1 MKKFSTLLLATI
13 MTFGLVACGN
23 SGDNAGSSEVQS
35 GAVSEEQTGTSAEEQ
50 TSSAAT
56 EQTETSVEEQ
66 KPESITITCINGAS
80 EEIELEVPFDP
91 QRIVTLDAASLDI
104 LSNLGLTDRV
114 VGTTTPEAYLADY
127 VTDAANVG
135 TAKTFDME
143 AIMECEPDLIFMAG
157 RGSDYYD
164 TLAEIAPV
172 VRLTVSGAVVEGT
185 YENAVKIA
193 SIFGMEEEMNAKLD
207 AYNDRIATLQAIA
220 ESKNAIIGMCTSG
233 AFNLLGNDGRCSII
247 GNELGFN
254 NIGVDANIDTSA
266 HGNEASFEFVV
277 EKAPDYI
284 FVLDRDAATN
294 AEGAQLAKDIMEND
308 LIKSTD
314 AYKNGNLIIME
325 NAGVWYKA
333 EGGFTA
339 LGIMLED
346 LEKELLS
353 K

>member
-1 MKKFSTLLLATI
+1 MKKLLTLLLA
-13 MTFGLVACGN
+13 MVMVLSMAACGSN
-23 SGDNAGSSEVQS
+23 EEKNNTNNASN
-35 GAVSEEQTGTSAEEQ
+35 
-50 TSSAAT
+50 
-56 EQTETSVEEQ
+56 EEQ
-66 KPESITITCINGAS
+66 KPETITITCLNGVS
-80 EEIELEVPFDP
+80 EEIELEVPYDP

-114 VGTTTPEAYLADY
+114 VGTTTPEAYLEEY
-127 VTDAANVG
+127 VTEATNVG
-135 TAKTFDME
+135 TAKTFDAE
-143 AIMECEPDLIFMAG
+143 AIMECEPDIIFMAG

-185 YENAVKIA
+185 YANAKTIA
-193 SIFGMEEEMNAKLD
+193 SIFGMEEEMSEKLNAYD
-207 AYNDRIATLQAIA
+207 ERIAALQAIA
-220 ESKNAIIGMCTSG
+220 EGKNAIVGMCTSG
-233 AFNLLGNDGRCSII
+233 SFKLLANDGRCSII

-254 NIGVDANIDTSA
+254 NIGVEANVDTSA
-266 HGNEASFEFVV
+266 HGNEASFEYIVD
-277 EKAPDYI
+277 KNPDYI
-284 FVLDRDAATN
+284 FVLDRDKATN

-308 LIKSTD
+308 LVMSTD
-314 AYKNGNLIIME
+314 AYKNGNMIIME

-346 LEKELLS
+346 LENVLLA

>member
-1 MKKFSTLLLATI
+1 MKKLLTLLLA
-13 MTFGLVACGN
+13 MVMVLSMAACGSN
-23 SGDNAGSSEVQS
+23 
-35 GAVSEEQTGTSAEEQ
+35 EEKNNTNDASN
-50 TSSAAT
+50 
-56 EQTETSVEEQ
+56 EEQ
-66 KPESITITCINGAS
+66 KPETITITCLNGAS
-80 EEIELEVPFDP
+80 EEIELEVPYDP

-114 VGTTTPEAYLADY
+114 VGTTTPEAYLEEY
-127 VTDAANVG
+127 VTEATNVG
-135 TAKTFDME
+135 TAKTFDAE
-143 AIMECEPDLIFMAG
+143 AIMECEPDIIFMAG

-185 YENAVKIA
+185 YANAKTIA
-193 SIFGMEEEMNAKLD
+193 SIFGMEEEMSEKLNAYD
-207 AYNDRIATLQAIA
+207 ERIAALQAIA
-220 ESKNAIIGMCTSG
+220 EGKNAIVGMCTSG
-233 AFNLLGNDGRCSII
+233 SFKLLGNDGRCSII

-254 NIGVDANIDTSA
+254 NIGVEANVDTSA
-266 HGNEASFEFVV
+266 HGNEASFEYIVD
-277 EKAPDYI
+277 KNPDYI
-284 FVLDRDAATN
+284 FVLDRDKATN

-308 LIKSTD
+308 LVMSTD
-314 AYKNGNLIIME
+314 AYKNGNMIIME

-346 LEKELLS
+346 LENVLLA

>member
-1 MKKFSTLLLATI
+1 MKKLLTLLLA
-13 MTFGLVACGN
+13 MVMVLSMAACGSN
-23 SGDNAGSSEVQS
+23 EEKNNTNNASN
-35 GAVSEEQTGTSAEEQ
+35 
-50 TSSAAT
+50 
-56 EQTETSVEEQ
+56 EEQ
-66 KPESITITCINGAS
+66 KPETITITCLNGVS
-80 EEIELEVPFDP
+80 EEIELEVPYDP

-114 VGTTTPEAYLADY
+114 VGTTTPEAYLEEY
-127 VTDAANVG
+127 VTEATNVG
-135 TAKTFDME
+135 TAKTFDAE
-143 AIMECEPDLIFMAG
+143 AIMECEPDIIFMAG

-185 YENAVKIA
+185 YANAKTIA
-193 SIFGMEEEMNAKLD
+193 SIFGMEEEMSEKLNAYD
-207 AYNDRIATLQAIA
+207 ERIAALQAIA
-220 ESKNAIIGMCTSG
+220 EGKNAIVGMCTSG
-233 AFNLLGNDGRCSII
+233 SFKLLGNDGRCSII

-254 NIGVDANIDTSA
+254 NIGVEANVDTSA
-266 HGNEASFEFVV
+266 HGNEASFEYIVD
-277 EKAPDYI
+277 KNPDYI
-284 FVLDRDAATN
+284 FVLDRDKATN

-308 LIKSTD
+308 LVMSTD
-314 AYKNGNLIIME
+314 AYKNGNMIIME

-346 LEKELLS
+346 LENVLLA